1 LAQSSNGV
9 ARRFE
14 GEMKRT
20 RLRLAAVG
28 ILFPSLIVPTFAG
41 SVTQPGETVGA
52 PSGAP
57 APPGFYF
64 ANKANWG
71 CRNTSPQDT
80 CVGIDIPVLA
90 WSTPWTIFAARLQL
104 FLVGIIPVEVGVHNT
119 TYFSGLFNPFAS
131 AQLAWDLGNGWGFS
145 YMIGG
150 YFEVDSP
157 VAYSS
162 NSLNQR
168 FALSYT
174 SNGWNLTANVI
185 WGIQFDQVTSR
196 PQTSPCPVSLAFPS
210 NGCNPNFINVDLTAT
225 KRFGK
230 WELGPVG
237 YYSSDLTTPVPEY
250 RVQSQFAMGG
260 LVGYWFGPVIL
271 QGYLTTDVYE
281 KNYGG
286 KDVRVWTRI
295 VIPLGNPSGPSPG
308 AHIAY

>member
-1 LAQSSNGV
+1 M
-9 ARRFE
+9 E
-14 GEMKRT
+14 KRT
-20 RLRLAAVG
+20 NSILMNLA
-28 ILFPSLIVPTFAG
+28 FAG
-41 SVTQPGETVGA
+41 ALLLCAAGSALAGSATQPGETVGA

-71 CRNTSPQDT
+71 CRNTSPEGA

-90 WSTPWTIFAARLQL
+90 WSTPWTIFGARLQL
-104 FLVGIIPVEVGVHNT
+104 FSAGIIPVEVGVHNT

-145 YMIGG
+145 YMLGG
-150 YFEVDSP
+150 YFDVKSP

-174 SNGWNLTANVI
+174 NNGWDLTANVI
-185 WGIQFDQVTSR
+185 WGIQFDQLTSR

-225 KRFGK
+225 KKFGK

-237 YYSSDLTTPVPEY
+237 YYSSDLSAPVPGY
-250 RVQSQFAMGG
+250 QKQSQFAVGG

-286 KDVRVWTRI
+286 KDVRAWTRI

>member
-1 LAQSSNGV
+1 
-9 ARRFE
+9 
-14 GEMKRT
+14 
-20 RLRLAAVG
+20 
-28 ILFPSLIVPTFAG
+28 
-41 SVTQPGETVGA
+41 
-52 PSGAP
+52 
-57 APPGFYF
+57 
-64 ANKANWG
+64 
-71 CRNTSPQDT
+71 
-80 CVGIDIPVLA
+80 
-90 WSTPWTIFAARLQL
+90 L
-104 FLVGIIPVEVGVHNT
+104 FLAGIIPVEVGVHNT

-131 AQLAWDLGNGWGFS
+131 AQLAWDLGNGWGVS
-145 YMIGG
+145 YMLGG
-150 YFEVDSP
+150 YFEVSSP

-174 SNGWNLTANVI
+174 NNGWNLTANVI
-185 WGIQFDQVTSR
+185 WGIQFDQVTSH
-196 PQTSPCPVSLAFPS
+196 PQTSPCPVSPAFPS

-250 RVQSQFAMGG
+250 RMQSQFAMGG

-286 KDVRVWTRI
+286 KDVRAWTRI

-308 AHIAY
+308 AHIIY